1 MHMKLVMIMVL
12 LILSLMTVVGTF
24 LINSVMAFYLEEFY
38 TQMSRVFDQNQALS
52 RNLETEVTSDE
63 DGAQAILSIMEAY
76 YGDLGLD
83 SRSRTLYILDGE
95 TGAYLTGTD
104 EEEGRGLEYDSPNLT
119 RALVER
125 EEGTEANIAADYM
138 DVALPI
144 TRGDNQ
150 YVIYILDNKA
160 TVNSL
165 ISQIFGLIL
174 ESLVFGLVISILLS
188 FLLSKTMII
197 PIQRLTEGAMRVA
210 EGDFSRRIEV
220 TSRDEI
226 GVLTDTFNDM
236 ARQLRDTLR
245 QVENERNKLDTLFLH
260 MTDGVV
266 AFDRDG
272 QVIHSNPAAEGMLGR
287 PIGPD
292 TTYKE
297 LFGDQYSLEEA
308 MAAPDHLEG
317 EVRVGDQVLDL
328 LLAPFDRE
336 RQGGVLVVLHDV
348 TEERKNQEMQR
359 EFVANV
365 SHELRTPLTN
375 IRSYA
380 ETLADGGSDLPPHTA
395 RSFLNVILNESDR
408 MTHIVQ
414 DLLTLSRFD
423 SGYSQLNLTWFSFAQ
438 AVEDSYQAV
447 LMEAQRHG
455 HTLSLDLQADLPPI
469 RADRERVLQVM
480 MNILSNAIKY
490 TPDGGTIRISAGR
503 QGQRVWMEV
512 DDNGIG
518 IPAADRPR
526 IFERFYR
533 VDKARSRESGGTGL
547 GLSIAKEIVDRHEGV
562 LRLVDKKDPGLTV
575 RLELLITAERRL
587 LFILRL
593 PIVWAF
599 GR

>member
-1 MHMKLVMIMVL
+1 MLRSVHMKLVMIMVL

-95 TGAYLTGTD
+95 TGDYLTGTD

-266 AFDRDG
+266 AFDHDSLL
-272 QVIHSNPAAEGMLGR
+272 IHCNPAATNMLHRSVPEG
-287 PIGPD
+287 
-292 TTYKE
+292 TTYDTLFGQVYPFQETLALQRPNYAEAEMEVGDRTLE
-297 LFGDQYSLEEA
+297 LF
-308 MAAPDHLEG
+308 
-317 EVRVGDQVLDL
+317 
-328 LLAPFDRE
+328 LAPFSD
-336 RQGGVLVVLHDV
+336 QASGGVLVVLHDV
-348 TEERKNQEMQR
+348 TEQHRNEERRK

-375 IRSYA
+375 VRSYA
-380 ETLADGGSDLPPHTA
+380 ETLEENPDLPPEMTGD
-395 RSFLNVILNESDR
+395 FLKVILNESDR

-423 SGYSQLNLTWFSFAQ
+423 SGYSQLNLTRFPFA
-438 AVEDSYQAV
+438 AVLEDSYQAV
-447 LMEAQRHG
+447 RIEAQRHG
-455 HTLSLDLQADLPPI
+455 HQLLLEGTEGLPNV
-469 RADRERVLQVM
+469 RGDRERILQVI

-490 TPDGGTIRISAGR
+490 TPDGGRIVMSAGADR
-503 QGQRVWMEV
+503 ERVWLEV
-512 DDNGIG
+512 ADNGIG
-518 IPAADRPR
+518 IPDGDRER

-547 GLSIAKEIVDRHEGV
+547 GLSIAQEIIRQHEGSLSLV
-562 LRLVDKKDPGLTV
+562 ERSGPGTTLRM
-575 RLELLITAERRL
+575 ELKREG
-587 LFILRL
+587 
-593 PIVWAF
+593 PK
-599 GR
+599 G

>member
-1 MHMKLVMIMVL
+1 MLRSVHMKLVMIMVL

-95 TGAYLTGTD
+95 TGDYLTGTD

-174 ESLVFGLVISILLS
+174 ESLVFGLIISILLS

-365 SHELRTPLTN
+365 SHERRTPLTN
-375 IRSYA
+375 IRSDA
-380 ETLADGGSDLPPHTA
+380 ETLSASAGDIPPA
-395 RSFLNVILNESDR
+395 REKKFLGVILNESDR

-423 SGYSQLNLTWFSFAQ
+423 SGRDELKLSWFSFEG
-438 AVEDSYQAV
+438 AVQDLYNAV
-447 LMEAQRHG
+447 YMEAQRHS
-455 HTLSLDLQADLPPI
+455 HTMKLCVEPGLPQV
-469 RADRERVLQVM
+469 RADRERIMQVM
-480 MNILSNAIKY
+480 MNIVSNSIKY
-490 TPDGGTIRISAGR
+490 TPDGGKIQISAG
-503 QGQRVWMEV
+503 QNGSRVWMQV

-533 VDKARSRESGGTGL
+533 VDKARSRQSGGTGL
-547 GLSIAKEIVDRHEGV
+547 GLSIAKEIVDRHKGALE
-562 LRLVDKKDPGLTV
+562 LVDRNGPGLSV
-575 RLELLITAERRL
+575 RMELNIEGPSHDERK
-587 LFILRL
+587 
-593 PIVWAF
+593 
-599 GR
+599 